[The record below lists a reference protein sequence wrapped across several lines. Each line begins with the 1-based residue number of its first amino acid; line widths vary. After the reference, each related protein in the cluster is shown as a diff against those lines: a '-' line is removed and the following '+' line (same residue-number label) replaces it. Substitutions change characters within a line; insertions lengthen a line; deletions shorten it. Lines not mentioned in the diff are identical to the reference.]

1 MTSLWHW
8 EDFDFMRVLT
18 DLFNTYVCYTM
29 YCPIIKATYYVVFRL
44 GIGISRIPRTCA
56 LTGGDVLR
64 PNKETRHHFATIQSL
79 NARFRLSPELG
90 H

>member
-1 MTSLWHW
+1 
-8 EDFDFMRVLT
+8 MRVLT
-18 DLFNTYVCYTM
+18 DLFNNYVCYTM
-29 YCPIIKATYYVVFRL
+29 YCPAIHVNATYYVGFRL
-44 GIGISRIPRTCA
+44 GIDISRIPRTCA